1 MTSWT
6 VTMLIGTEKKLV
18 RTLTL
23 VSDGP
28 GSYVTIYCVEV
39 SQVEKISK
47 ESSSTNY
54 MVELSS
60 F

>member
-1 MTSWT
+1 
-6 VTMLIGTEKKLV
+6 MLIGTEKKLV